1 MRALLVPNTLNPTAI
16 AAAAELA
23 SWLAEQGVEP
33 IMTAVDASACELPQL
48 GKGVSEVGEPD
59 LAVAFGGDGT
69 ILKAFHALGE
79 SETPLLGVKF
89 GRLGFLS
96 GAEAAQMREATA
108 AVLDGTAHI
117 ERRATLTADVWMEG
131 RLAGSYRAMNE
142 VVVARGA
149 SARVIALDIGVDGH
163 HIAGIRAD
171 GVVVATATGSTAYAL
186 SAGGPIVAPGY
197 GGLVVVPIAPHTLV
211 ARALVT
217 APAEQVALT
226 LPDETRKDACV
237 TIDGESL
244 PCRRTLD
251 RVEVRHGDYDVCLV
265 KSHGRDFYET
275 VAEEFFGG
283 GSSSGR
289 SGSCSGNDST
299 TTDAG
304 GS

>member
-1 MRALLVPNTLNPTAI
+1 MQALLVPNTLNPAAI
-16 AAAAELA
+16 GAAVELA
-23 SWLAEQGVEP
+23 SWLTGQGVEP
-33 IMTAVDASACELPQL
+33 LMTEADAEACGLPEL
-48 GKGVSEVGEPD
+48 GVSVTALGEPA
-59 LAVAFGGDGT
+59 LAVALGGDGT

-96 GAEAAQMREATA
+96 GAEASRMHEAVSEA
-108 AVLDGTAHI
+108 LAGDARI
-117 ERRATLTADVWMEG
+117 ERRATLTADVWLEG

-149 SARVIALDIGVDGH
+149 SSRVIALEIGVDEH
-163 HIAGIRAD
+163 RIAGIRAD

-197 GGLVVVPIAPHTLV
+197 QGLVVVPIAPHTLV

-217 APAEQVALT
+217 APDEQVQIT
-226 LPDETRKDACV
+226 LSDETRRDACV

-251 RVEVRHGDYDVCLV
+251 RVEVRHGDHDVFLV

-275 VAEEFFGG
+275 VAEEFF
-283 GSSSGR
+283 
-289 SGSCSGNDST
+289 
-299 TTDAG
+299 AG
-304 GS
+304 GPGRNGS